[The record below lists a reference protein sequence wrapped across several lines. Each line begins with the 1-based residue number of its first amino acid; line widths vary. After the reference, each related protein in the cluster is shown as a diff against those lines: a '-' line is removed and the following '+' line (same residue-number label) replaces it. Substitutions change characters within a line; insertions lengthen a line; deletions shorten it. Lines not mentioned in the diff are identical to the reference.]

1 MHRNWL
7 MHRNWPMSRNR
18 SLFALATLLLL
29 PSWQDS
35 PETAAAPTLGQS
47 YLRLDED
54 DGGLTLK
61 LAVRTLRADR
71 PHAPSTKVSLVSVM
85 HVAEARYFDA
95 LAELLDGY
103 DVVLFEQVG
112 GRVALPAGAEGK
124 PWSERSR
131 WQATHRRMAS
141 MVASMQSHHDW
152 TGEASAD
159 LDELISE
166 APSERAAGRMRRSAI
181 DAWGRKLLL
190 GAQENDG
197 ELVAWAASLGAD
209 GAQGGEGLNADL
221 RLDTAD
227 LAAAGAGEEG
237 LQQAFADALGLVF
250 QLQGIDYTGAQWRNS
265 DMSLEELTTLLDEGG
280 DESGLLAAIGGS
292 SLFARF
298 AGGLLKFVGSTRE
311 GRGML
316 KLVGIEALSRADQ
329 IMSAPPPGFEELFE
343 ILIDRR
349 NRVVLDDLSAV
360 LTNEPGVRSV
370 AVLYGAGHMAA
381 LEGALAGELGLELE
395 EERWFTAVDLR
406 FEDTGLAPSMI
417 RMLRSTLKKQLD
429 SQLGAAGGR

>member
-1 MHRNWL
+1 
-7 MHRNWPMSRNR
+7 MSQNR
-18 SLFALATLLLL
+18 PLLALASLLLL
-29 PSWQDS
+29 PSWQE
-35 PETAAAPTLGQS
+35 PAEPAAAPTTGRS

-54 DGGLTLK
+54 AGGLELK
-61 LAVRTLRADR
+61 LAVRTLRAER
-71 PHAPSTKVSLVSVM
+71 SGAPSTTVSLVSVM

-95 LAELLDGY
+95 LAELLDGF

-112 GRVALPAGAEGK
+112 GRVALPDGAQAE
-124 PWSERSR
+124 PWSERSL
-131 WQATHRRMAS
+131 WQATHRRLAS

-159 LDELISE
+159 LDELIAE
-166 APSERAAGRMRRSAI
+166 ASSARAAARMRRAAV
-181 DAWGRKLLL
+181 DAWGRELQL
-190 GAQENDG
+190 GAAEEEG
-197 ELVAWAASLGAD
+197 ELVAWAVSLGAD
-209 GAQGGEGLNADL
+209 GAVGGEGLDADL

-227 LAAAGAGEEG
+227 LALAGAGEDG

-265 DMSLEELTTLLDEGG
+265 DMSVEELTALLDEGG
-280 DESGLLAAIGGS
+280 DESGLLATLGGS
-292 SLFARF
+292 SLIARF

-316 KLVGIEALSRADQ
+316 KILGVEVLARADQ
-329 IMSAPPPGFEELFE
+329 LLSAPPPGFENLFE
-343 ILIDRR
+343 ILIERR

-360 LTNEPGVRSV
+360 LTDEPEVRSV

-381 LEGALAGELGLELE
+381 LEAALVENLGLELV
-395 EERWFTAVDLR
+395 EERWFLAVDLR
-406 FEDTGLAPSMI
+406 FEDTGLPTSMI

-429 SQLGAAGGR
+429 SQLGAADGR